1 MPTAIPSVVAIN
13 ASTSVGATH
22 LRGETFAVI
31 FPTTASFAVATLCVL
46 VVADFRIKCRWV
58 SFESHPN
65 RPVTLRH
72 VRGAV
77 HAIVAVAIYAQLP
90 ARETLTVEF
99 QTVRFRA
106 TAWLFI

>member
-13 ASTSVGATH
+13 ASTSVGTTH
-22 LRGETFAVI
+22 LRGETFAVV
-31 FPTTASFAVATLCVL
+31 FPTTASFAVTTLCVL
-46 VVADFRIKCRWV
+46 MVADFRIKCRWV
-58 SFESHPN
+58 SFEGNPYC
-65 RPVTLRH
+65 PVTLRP

-77 HAIVAVAIYAQLP
+77 HAIVAVAIHAQLP

-99 QTVRFRA
+99 LTVRFQA